1 VGLRIHSSP
10 EKALS
15 GAISEWAA
23 TLFSLTVYE
32 STGAV
37 WADESIR
44 HL

>member
-1 VGLRIHSSP
+1 VSSL
-10 EKALS
+10 EAVLEI
-15 GAISEWAA
+15 ISEWAA

-37 WADESIR
+37 WADESIG